1 MTELVNDR
9 ETGLRVGYEA
19 TDWSQPVSFD
29 DYALAMKDWIIKAVM
44 KDGIAIGAFYQKN
57 DEIHFSIKPDWRKRW
72 LTKSLKRK
80 VFDEQRVTTRVT
92 SGHEYIIPVLIR
104 MGFKDDGTGLMI
116 KEYQNGH

>member
-1 MTELVNDR
+1 LTELVNDR